1 VTTASAPPGDAP
13 RRSTAPAATAVG
25 DPAELWRLPVTYG
38 AVGAT
43 QAPDL
48 LRYPPRGY
56 HPIEKRIR
64 VGHGAERWEYA
75 WMRVMSW
82 GIQRGAGF
90 RVNPIEA
97 PAAAT
102 EAAYLPVAFDA
113 DGTPVK
119 PATVGTGGEALFTP
133 EGDAIVR
140 AGDTGM
146 LKAPFW
152 PRAFPVRVVYV
163 VDEPDRR
170 GAAFGSLPGHP
181 LAGEE
186 LFVVERREDDS
197 VWLTVRIFSRPSGGF
212 WSVVRPALRLVQFF
226 LVRRYLHELTGPLP
240 GSATSRS

>member
-1 VTTASAPPGDAP
+1 MPTASAPPGDAP
-13 RRSTAPAATAVG
+13 RRSSAPAPAAAS
-25 DPAELWRLPVTYG
+25 DPAELWRVPVTYG

-43 QAPDL
+43 QAADL

-56 HPIEKRIR
+56 RPLERRIR
-64 VGHGAERWEYA
+64 VGHGPERWEYA

-90 RVNPIEA
+90 RVTPIEA
-97 PAAAT
+97 PPAAT
-102 EAAYLPVAFDA
+102 EASYLPVAFDA
-113 DGTPVK
+113 EGNPVK
-119 PATVGTGGEALFTP
+119 PATIGAESEVLYTS
-133 EGDAIVR
+133 EGDSLLR

-146 LKAPFW
+146 LKPPFW

-170 GAAFGSLPGHP
+170 GAAFGTLPGHP

-186 LFVVERREDDS
+186 LFVVERRDDDS
-197 VWLTVRIFSRPSGGF
+197 VWFTVRILSRPAGGF
-212 WSVVRPALRLVQFF
+212 WSAVWPLLRIVQAV

-240 GSATSRS
+240 PQR